1 MKTLQNTIAVV
12 ALATLLFSSNVFAQ
26 DFANASTP
34 VTISLIKGLS
44 MSVEDGSI
52 SFTEGVAGRSETISV
67 SAGTA
72 SGAMFKVMGHEGR
85 DVTLDFTNTPLSNGV
100 SSLTFEP
107 AVEYTTTSSYSGAS
121 TRADNTTVA
130 LHNTNGDA
138 YLWVGGSID
147 VDGSE
152 TAGNY
157 TGSFTLSVAY

>member
-85 DVTLDFTNTPLSNGV
+85 DVTLDFTNTTLSNGV

-107 AVEYTTTSSYSGAS
+107 AVEYTTTSSYSGAA
-121 TRADNTTVA
+121 TRSDNTTVA